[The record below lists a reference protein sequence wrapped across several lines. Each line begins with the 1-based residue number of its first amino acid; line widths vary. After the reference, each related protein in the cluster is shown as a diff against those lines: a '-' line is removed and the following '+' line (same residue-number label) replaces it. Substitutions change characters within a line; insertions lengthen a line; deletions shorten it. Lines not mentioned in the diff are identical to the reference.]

1 MARIESW
8 VAAWLAVLADPDV
21 LEPPTFEVLR
31 RTTSNVTLIQQ
42 PPQAPP
48 QPHQHHQH
56 QQQQG
61 AAIPP
66 AAAAAAAAANQG
78 GLSAL
83 VHGDGMVVKR
93 LRGQGARSYA
103 AIFAVLAFAHKLLLS
118 GE

>member
-1 MARIESW
+1 MARIEGFIGE
-8 VAAWLAVLADPDV
+8 WLSVLADPNV

-31 RTTSNVTLIQQ
+31 RTTSNVTLVQQ
-42 PPQAPP
+42 PPAPP
-48 QPHQHHQH
+48 QPQPH

-61 AAIPP
+61 AAAAAVTP
-66 AAAAAAAAANQG
+66 AAGGNQG
-78 GLSAL
+78 CGLPAL

>member
-1 MARIESW
+1 MARIESF
-8 VAAWLAVLADPDV
+8 VGAWLAVLADPDV

-48 QPHQHHQH
+48 QHH
-56 QQQQG
+56 QQQG
-61 AAIPP
+61 AAAP
-66 AAAAAAAAANQG
+66 AAAAAAANQG
-78 GLSAL
+78 GLPAL

-93 LRGQGARSYA
+93 LRGLGARSYA